1 LGEDVTQI
9 DFYAGPNGLDVTRIA
24 ADEALGLALMETRFS
39 RRRRGGRQTF
49 ANPDGIS
56 AAIKDGVDIDR

>member
-1 LGEDVTQI
+1 MTQI

-39 RRRRGGRQTF
+39 RRRRVGRQTI